1 MKWGTINKC
10 QNQEK
15 QIKMCN
21 HRHHR
26 LHGRKAKSEW
36 LKWTQLNWTEL
47 IAAGYW
53 RLLTATTFSQNKFY
67 FSLIFYFSFY
77 FHYFFRIIC
86 FAIFAGGSAGVCDR
100 WRANSD
106 GMANV
111 WCMHCLLAAQT
122 INPWGTDDKTGKKKE
137 RKHTHKHTVNKRTFC
152 GGKMYIDT
160 LLHSD
165 FHNCYNCKKKKLNE
179 SKYILKWHKW
189 KAATTS
195 YFKYLS
201 ILLQFRFYL
210 LPEVLYIFRC
220 IFPVCL
226 NFNNSFPSGTNC
238 NYVRS
243 VFANTTQFSPLP
255 NENWSVCIFR
265 PAYKNVLSYFCIC
278 YVFVI

>member
-1 MKWGTINKC
+1 MKRGTINKC

-47 IAAGYW
+47 SAAGYW
-53 RLLTATTFSQNKFY
+53 RLLTAMTFSQNKFY

-86 FAIFAGGSAGVCDR
+86 FAIFADGSAGVCDR

-122 INPWGTDDKTGKKKE
+122 INPWAPMTKLGKRKKE
-137 RKHTHKHTVNKRTFC
+137 STHTSTQSTKGLFVGAKCILIHFCTVTF
-152 GGKMYIDT
+152 IIAIIV
-160 LLHSD
+160 
-165 FHNCYNCKKKKLNE
+165 KKKLNE

-201 ILLQFRFYL
+201 IVLQFRFYL

>member
-1 MKWGTINKC
+1 MKRGTINKC

-15 QIKMCN
+15 QIKMFN
-21 HRHHR
+21 HGHHR

-86 FAIFAGGSAGVCDR
+86 FAIFAGGSAGVSDR

-122 INPWGTDDKTGKKKE
+122 INPWAPMTKLGKRKKE
-137 RKHTHKHTVNKRTFC
+137 STHTSTQSTKGLFVGAKCILIHFCTVTF
-152 GGKMYIDT
+152 IIAIIV
-160 LLHSD
+160 
-165 FHNCYNCKKKKLNE
+165 KKKLNE

-201 ILLQFRFYL
+201 IVLQFPFYL
-210 LPEVLYIFRC
+210 LPEVLYIFLDVF
-220 IFPVCL
+220 FPCAWISITV
-226 NFNNSFPSGTNC
+226 FPLGQIATM
-238 NYVRS
+238 YVVFLPTPPNLAHFRTKIE
-243 VFANTTQFSPLP
+243 VFAFFGRHIKMF
-255 NENWSVCIFR
+255 WAIFASVM
-265 PAYKNVLSYFCIC
+265 YL
-278 YVFVI
+278 